1 MGARTFYM
9 PAITFTEQLARQ
21 YACQLHP
28 QNEAKQNTLIRV
40 WRFRGVIPA
49 KYASTAV
56 LVPLDTMLIE
66 GKIQDTANI
75 IESKFGPDAKA
86 YFLNAATKKQ
96 VKTSQNANYYNVV
109 LGSIYANTKRKF
121 TL

>member
-1 MGARTFYM
+1 M

-49 KYASTAV
+49 KYASTTV
-56 LVPLDTMLIE
+56 LVPLHTMLVE
-66 GKIQDTANI
+66 GEIQDTAAV
-75 IESKFGPDAKA
+75 IESKFGADAKA
-86 YFLNAATKKQ
+86 YFLNAANNRK
-96 VKTSQNANYYNVV
+96 VKPSQSANYYSVV

-121 TL
+121 TSPKK